1 MSVKKHTVHSFQVY
15 FKPIA
20 LRLQLN
26 QFFMNIYPS
35 RLHLKPVQISR
46 DFKGEKK
53 TNHQPKRKREIYQVT
68 SNTSG
73 KRNRVF
79 NCFVRSIIEGRHLL
93 EALTARRS
101 VTPLGPA

>member
-1 MSVKKHTVHSFQVY
+1 MSAKKHTVHSFQVY

-20 LRLQLN
+20 LRLLLN

-46 DFKGEKK
+46 ELKK
-53 TNHQPKRKREIYQVT
+53 KEIYQVT

>member
-1 MSVKKHTVHSFQVY
+1 MVNKMSAKKHTVHSFQVY

-46 DFKGEKK
+46 EFEKK
-53 TNHQPKRKREIYQVT
+53 KKREREIYQVT

-79 NCFVRSIIEGRHLL
+79 NCFVCSIIEGRHLL